1 MLLMRRN
8 GFTIVELLIGMVI
21 MAILML
27 FALPTYQEFMGNTR
41 IRNTADS
48 LAHGVRLAQ
57 VEAIKRNEN
66 VTFEVAPAVGW
77 RIRDLAAADLHVE
90 PFSDTSG
97 LILVDPRPAGALK
110 LTYDP
115 LGRFVPNDDA
125 TPVMTSIRVTHTTM
139 STPNDLRVTTDPA
152 WGSTRVCEPRFTFP
166 ADPAGCPVGLP

>member
-1 MLLMRRN
+1 MR
-8 GFTIVELLIGMVI
+8 GFTLVELLIGMVI

-27 FALPTYQEFMGNTR
+27 FALPTYRDFMGNTR

-57 VEAIKRNEN
+57 VEAIKLNQN
-66 VTFEVAPAVGW
+66 VTFEVDPAVGW
-77 RIRDLAAADLHVE
+77 TIRDLAATDLHVE

-97 LILVDPRPAGALK
+97 QILVDPRPAGAIK
-110 LTYDP
+110 LTYSP
-115 LGRFVPNDDA
+115 LGQFIAPTNPDDG
-125 TPVMTSIRVTHTTM
+125 TPVITSIRVTHTTM
-139 STPNDLRVTTDPA
+139 ATPNDLRVTTDPA